1 MFSDKNF
8 KIFVSIIKYNML
20 KSEERELV
28 YDAIKESSDNEKSM
42 FMIQQDWWNSW
53 VKYVDQGGCK
63 PGKISNTEFLHGF
76 EIKPAG
82 HKLISRLAWNILKN
96 IYDGKPEIEIF
107 IINNVPDFSPI
118 NIYIQLPNFENFE
131 FFLVSK
137 EITVQELVNN
147 IAKKKN
153 LLYENLTIWMKNKCL
168 NENLKLNEA
177 GIQENTNLVM
187 RGDSKALNE
196 TERITETF
204 NETYAYIMNIDDI
217 LQKVNEAYKLP
228 KQILVIKDI
237 KEIKLQID
245 ALFANFDN
253 LDL

>member
-1 MFSDKNF
+1 
-8 KIFVSIIKYNML
+8 
-20 KSEERELV
+20 
-28 YDAIKESSDNEKSM
+28 
-42 FMIQQDWWNSW
+42 
-53 VKYVDQGGCK
+53 
-63 PGKISNTEFLHGF
+63 
-76 EIKPAG
+76 
-82 HKLISRLAWNILKN
+82 
-96 IYDGKPEIEIF
+96 
-107 IINNVPDFSPI
+107 
-118 NIYIQLPNFENFE
+118 
-131 FFLVSK
+131 
-137 EITVQELVNN
+137 
-147 IAKKKN
+147 
-153 LLYENLTIWMKNKCL
+153 MKNKCL